1 MMFNKIKPKT
11 MKKTN
16 NVFWGKAIFGVALSA
31 ILLSFASLP
40 GAHSV
45 QVYLDDKL
53 VVDHYVNTKTAAPKV
68 LVDPAETYGRLIVK
82 YSECGRTVTGR
93 MISIKSEENKVLKEW
108 RFEGASSGF
117 EDPMQ
122 IPVKEITGLKQKS
135 TNSVKLFYSSNEF
148 PEGQQVASL
157 LIGGGATTAA
167 K

>member
-1 MMFNKIKPKT
+1 

-16 NVFWGKAIFGVALSA
+16 NIFWGKAIVGVAISA
-31 ILLSFASLP
+31 ILFSFSGFP

-45 QVYLDDKL
+45 RVYLDDKM
-53 VVDHYVNTKTAAPKV
+53 VVDHYVNTKLDAPKI
-68 LVDPAETYGRLIVK
+68 LVDPAENYTHLIVK

-93 MISIKSEENKVLKEW
+93 KITLKTEENKVLKEW

-122 IPVKEITGLKQKS
+122 ISIKEITGLKPKG
-135 TNSVKLFYSSNEF
+135 NSVKLFYSSNEF
-148 PEGQQVASL
+148 TEGQQVASL
-157 LIGGGATTAA
+157 VLGGEATTAA